1 MPCAARR
8 LGNITQQR
16 MGSGPQR
23 GREKQRQANN
33 HFPIPQHSHYRFPYN
48 PLEKLP
54 SHQTQREKI
63 IPLRRPRHPQPYRE
77 KRANISVGTSAMQ
90 RTSTAAIC
98 NQATFLTTEVAPR
111 VPPEHPPTRTPLPHL
126 LSNLLYTEIYMGKS
140 LPGDDIWFTLP
151 KDFSSTF
158 RAPGV
163 FLCNPRPP
171 QKKR

>member
-111 VPPEHPPTRTPLPHL
+111 VPPRTSTNPHPPPPPVKQFTIHG
-126 LSNLLYTEIYMGKS
+126 NLYRKM
-140 LPGDDIWFTLP
+140 P
-151 KDFSSTF
+151 
-158 RAPGV
+158 
-163 FLCNPRPP
+163 PRG
-171 QKKR
+171 